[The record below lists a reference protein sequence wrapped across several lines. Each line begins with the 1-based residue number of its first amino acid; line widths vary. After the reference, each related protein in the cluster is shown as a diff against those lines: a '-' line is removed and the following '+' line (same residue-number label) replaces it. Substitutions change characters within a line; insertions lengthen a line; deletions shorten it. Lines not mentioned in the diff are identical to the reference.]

1 MRKEIPAVLIL
12 PLTRRLFDRTERY
25 SAWAALALSG
35 DTRCGVPQTEVF
47 GTPQWTVIGTAD
59 PAFDPALVEEVSTV
73 EETEALVAAGA
84 DHGLDIAG
92 DVVGSIQAVAS
103 VE

>member
-1 MRKEIPAVLIL
+1 MAR
-12 PLTRRLFDRTERY
+12 
-25 SAWAALALSG
+25 
-35 DTRCGVPQTEVF
+35 RCGGIPRLIPNKTEFGVPAREQTPCHHHYVVSK
-47 GTPQWTVIGTAD
+47 TTVIGTAD

>member
-1 MRKEIPAVLIL
+1 
-12 PLTRRLFDRTERY
+12 
-25 SAWAALALSG
+25 
-35 DTRCGVPQTEVF
+35 
-47 GTPQWTVIGTAD
+47 
-59 PAFDPALVEEVSTV
+59 LVEEVSTV

-92 DVVGSIQAVAS
+92 DVVGPIQAVAS

>member
-1 MRKEIPAVLIL
+1 MVV
-12 PLTRRLFDRTERY
+12 
-25 SAWAALALSG
+25 SASE
-35 DTRCGVPQTEVF
+35 T
-47 GTPQWTVIGTAD
+47 TVIGTAD